1 MKNFERRPLSQ
12 LALGADEPVA
22 VHGSARFHTF
32 IGIAKQKC
40 ADAYFIYT
48 VVRRSS
54 VLVINLGEQKQNT
67 EYSSIK

>member
-22 VHGSARFHTF
+22 VHGLARFHTF
-32 IGIAKQKC
+32 IGIAEQKC

-48 VVRRSS
+48 QSPDEV
-54 VLVINLGEQKQNT
+54 VLVVNLGEQKENT
-67 EYSSIK
+67 E